1 MGELL
6 PAMERMEANW
16 GEVPQQVVVNG
27 GFINQGTI
35 MAMEA
40 QGMDL
45 IGPLPDHASQTV
57 AALEKR
63 GVARSFSPKR
73 LGM

>member
-1 MGELL
+1 MNCSS
-6 PAMERMEANW
+6 RFW
-16 GEVPQQVVVNG
+16 GW
-27 GFINQGTI
+27 
-35 MAMEA
+35 
-40 QGMDL
+40 MDL
-45 IGPLPDHASQTV
+45 IGPMPDHASQTV

>member
-1 MGELL
+1 
-6 PAMERMEANW
+6 MERMEANW

-45 IGPLPDHASQTV
+45 IGPLPDHCWISDYFD
-57 AALEKR
+57 LNFLINLK
-63 GVARSFSPKR
+63 S
-73 LGM
+73 